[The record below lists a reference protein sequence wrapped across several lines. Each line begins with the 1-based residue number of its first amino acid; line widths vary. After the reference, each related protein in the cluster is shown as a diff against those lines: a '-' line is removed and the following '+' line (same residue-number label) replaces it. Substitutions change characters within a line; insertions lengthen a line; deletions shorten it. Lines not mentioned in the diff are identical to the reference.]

1 MPHTLLSPDQL
12 AAAAKAIGDPLRL
25 AIVQVLGKGSFG
37 VLELCELF
45 DIKQSSMSHH
55 LKILSK
61 AGVVSNQREGNSIF
75 YRRPLLTGQNDWHS
89 WLRSTYSALDRN
101 PLANDVQQ
109 RLQQLLNDRAEVCE
123 EFFARNA
130 EAFQQQQ
137 DLIASYEQYGETLE
151 KLVQDY
157 SGNTATALEIGP
169 GEGAFLAPLAQRFEQ
184 VMALD
189 ISEPMLNRAK
199 QQVNQQQ
206 LANVNCV
213 LGETTAL
220 NQEFNGSV
228 DLMVANM
235 VLHHVPAPQNIFAD
249 VGRLLAPGG
258 CFLVTDLCRHEQTWA
273 RESCGDLWLGFEPE
287 DLTAWAEEAGL
298 SEGQSQFLG
307 LRNGFQIQ
315 FRLFYQQQ

>member
-101 PLANDVQQ
+101 PLANAVQQ

-169 GEGAFLAPLAQRFEQ
+169 GDGAFLAPLAQRFEQ

-220 NQEFNGSV
+220 DQEFNGSV

>member
-206 LANVNCV
+206 LTNVNCV

-220 NQEFNGSV
+220 DQEFNGSV

>member
-169 GEGAFLAPLAQRFEQ
+169 GDGAFLAPLAQRFEQ

-220 NQEFNGSV
+220 DQEFNGSV

>member
-1 MPHTLLSPDQL
+1 MPHTLLPPDQL

-37 VLELCELF
+37 VLELCDLF
-45 DIKQSSMSHH
+45 EIKQSSMSHH
-55 LKILSK
+55 LKILTK
-61 AGVVSNQREGNSIF
+61 AGVVTNQREGNSIF
-75 YRRPLLTGQNDWHS
+75 YRRPLLAGQNDWHH

-101 PLANDVQQ
+101 PLAADVQQ
-109 RLQQLLNDRAEVCE
+109 RLQQLLNDRAEMCE

-130 EAFQQQQ
+130 DAFQQQQ

-151 KLVQDY
+151 KLVQEF
-157 SGNTATALEIGP
+157 SGSLVRALEIGL
-169 GEGAFLAPLAQRFEQ
+169 GDGAFLAPLARRFEQ

-206 LANVNCV
+206 LTNVNCV

-220 NQEFNGSV
+220 NHEFNASV
-228 DLMVANM
+228 DLVVANM

-249 VGRLLAPGG
+249 VARLLAPAG

-315 FRLFYQQQ
+315 FRLFYQQ